1 MIIEKLNHEDILKIV
16 NYALNKNTRDNGI
29 VYNVNTEWGERV
41 VYVFV
46 RNVNTGY
53 EKIVFV
59 DNKIDYMER
68 MKKDIA
74 IARKIVLTNK
84 GK

>member
-1 MIIEKLNHEDILKIV
+1 MVIEKLNHEDILKIV
-16 NYALNKNTRDNGI
+16 NYTLNKNTRDNGI
-29 VYNVNTEWGERV
+29 VYNVSTYYEDKSV
-41 VYVFV
+41 SVTV
-46 RNVNTGY
+46 RNVYTGY

-59 DNKIDYMER
+59 DNKIEYMEN

-74 IARKIVLTNK
+74 IARKIVLTN